1 MCLNKIDIIRSKHK
15 ISLNIRLPC
24 SGNSKEMSTSQTK
37 AISICNNNNDEK
49 NVKNKTITNHA
60 KSQPKPILKKPKE
73 SSSLSNYTTSK
84 NLTSP
89 TFYSGNETKYSS
101 LNDSINS
108 YDNPKS
114 DSINNHQNHSNTSS
128 CSSSL
133 EEAEKSELKDQFL
146 DQINFSNINL
156 NYYKNHYKHHDHLT
170 KSSLVKHSSLAKPQK
185 LKVRKRTQS
194 DVYVFHSKDINQ
206 EIIKMII
213 QSTNNFITDFKTKNQ
228 CPLTD
233 DKDLFNYFKDEFTDS
248 LKDYLLNTSDHYY
261 DRSHHLDIGVTLS
274 EPLISEIQECRAIT
288 EKESKLSE
296 SHSESLFYHN
306 FFTNSI
312 DSSGNVKNETHIY
325 GSLPTTSFFDLYAP
339 KASNHCRNSIDASST
354 IVTRKNAKDKN
365 KNIINEASTNKKIVR
380 FADSFGLELEKVKMI
395 TNNSFVD
402 AFSFSNEYGDDDPFK
417 PKQNDANTNS
427 NEDDKF
433 NNSKPFLVLIPL
445 FGLRKQETVVRLDD
459 YVYDYENKLIRCIIK
474 VRNLHY
480 VKRVYARITFN
491 NWKTHY
497 DMDAMYIKSDPPPS
511 TPYTQIHHLHAHGSG
526 VSGGSSSNLVLHG
539 HSRPYN
545 YDYFGFCIL
554 LPERNDQAAKLIN
567 PLSSIAS
574 DDCTL
579 RVEFALCF
587 QWDNGKNTVWDNN
600 SGENYKF
607 QCFYNK

>member
-1 MCLNKIDIIRSKHK
+1 MCLNKIDIIRSKHN

-37 AISICNNNNDEK
+37 AINISNNNSDEKIAK
-49 NVKNKTITNHA
+49 NVKNHT
-60 KSQPKPILKKPKE
+60 KSLPKPILKKPKE
-73 SSSLSNYTTSK
+73 SSSFSNYRTVK
-84 NLTSP
+84 NITSP

-101 LNDSINS
+101 YNDSINS
-108 YDNPKS
+108 YDNQTNHDQS
-114 DSINNHQNHSNTSS
+114 NNSS

-156 NYYKNHYKHHDHLT
+156 NYYKNHYKHQDHLT
-170 KSSLVKHSSLAKPQK
+170 QSSLVKHSSLTKPHK

-194 DVYVFHSKDINQ
+194 EVYVYHSKDINQ
-206 EIIKMII
+206 EIIKLLI
-213 QSTNNFITDFKTKNQ
+213 QSTNSFIIDFKTKNQ
-228 CPLTD
+228 CPSTD
-233 DKDLFNYFKDEFTDS
+233 DKDLFKYFKSEFTDS
-248 LKDYLLNTSDHYY
+248 LKDYLLNTSDNYY

-274 EPLISEIQECRAIT
+274 EPLISEIQECRAKS

-339 KASNHCRNSIDASST
+339 KASINCRNSIDASST
-354 IVTRKNAKDKN
+354 IVTRKNAKEKC

-402 AFSFSNEYGDDDPFK
+402 AFSYSNEYGDDDPFK
-417 PKQNDANTNS
+417 PKQTDANTGAND
-427 NEDDKF
+427 DDKF
-433 NNSKPFLVLIPL
+433 NTKPFLVLIPL
-445 FGLRKQETVVRLDD
+445 FGLRKQDTIVRLDD

-497 DMDAMYIKSDPPPS
+497 DMDAMYIKSDPNPS
-511 TPYTQIHHLHAHGSG
+511 TPITQIHHLHGHGAF
-526 VSGGSSSNLVLHG
+526 GGSSSNLVVHA
-539 HSRPYN
+539 HPRPYN

-554 LPERNDQAAKLIN
+554 LPEKNDQTTKLIN
-567 PLSSIAS
+567 PLSSSPFAS

-587 QWDNGKNTVWDNN
+587 QWDNGKNTAWDNN